1 VETTYTAKY
10 KGREAI
16 QSRSPLFAGNQ
27 LFIDSFTFIS
37 ILQEFLTVSGIFL
50 VCFCFFSDCQAATEK
65 PQKPEKPQ
73 KAEKKEQSI
82 GYSGTVYGFIHN
94 VQPDFSVITVKPID
108 NTDRRHKIYLDK
120 STSVFVDKKRKSRS
134 NLYLGDK
141 VAVRY
146 FGRGT
151 TIVADAVYVVFGEFV
166 AKDYIVKKRLAVVKK
181 DTDEKG
187 KEGGGHGAEAKK
199 DAKPK
204 AH

>member
-1 VETTYTAKY
+1 MD
-10 KGREAI
+10 
-16 QSRSPLFAGNQ
+16 RSKIKRVIF
-27 LFIDSFTFIS
+27 
-37 ILQEFLTVSGIFL
+37 IFL
-50 VCFCFFSDCQAATEK
+50 ICFFSRSDCKAA
-65 PQKPEKPQ
+65 PQNLQKP
-73 KAEKKEQSI
+73 EKKEQSI

-94 VQPDFSVITVKPID
+94 VQPDFSVITLKPID

-120 STSVFVDKKRKSRS
+120 STSVFIDKKRKSRLS
-134 NLYLGDK
+134 LYLGDK